1 MNNLRGP
8 RNLEQAAQSDNGVG
22 RTVGR
27 HIDWP
32 VRVYYED
39 TDAGGVVFY
48 ARYLAYMERA
58 RTEWLRALGF
68 DNSGLAD
75 GKGVVFAVRHIDI
88 DYLRP
93 ARLDDE
99 LTVTATVT
107 RIGRASLTFAQ
118 QVTLGGEVLCRGQ
131 VKVACVDSVRFRPTA
146 IPVELLDKIEHE

>member
-1 MNNLRGP
+1 MRG
-8 RNLEQAAQSDNGVG
+8 
-22 RTVGR
+22 
-27 HIDWP
+27 IDWP

-68 DNSGLAD
+68 DNSSLATAS
-75 GKGVVFAVRHIDI
+75 GVVFAVRHVDL

-99 LTVTATVT
+99 LTVTARLVDT
-107 RIGRASLTFAQ
+107 RRASLTFEQ
-118 QVTLGGEVLCRGQ
+118 HVRRRGDVLCRGRVQ
-131 VKVACVDSVRFRPTA
+131 IVCVDNVRFRPRA
-146 IPVELLDKIEHE
+146 IPAELLDRIDHE

>member
-1 MNNLRGP
+1 MRG
-8 RNLEQAAQSDNGVG
+8 
-22 RTVGR
+22 
-27 HIDWP
+27 IDWP

-68 DNSGLAD
+68 DNSSLAA
-75 GKGVVFAVRHIDI
+75 GSRVVFAVRHVEL

-99 LTVTATVT
+99 LKVSARLVDV
-107 RIGRASLTFAQ
+107 RRASLTFEQ
-118 QVTLGGEVLCRGQ
+118 HVRRLDEVLCRGRVQ
-131 VKVACVDSVRFRPTA
+131 IVCVDNERFKPTA
-146 IPVELLDKIEHE
+146 IPAELLDSIDDE